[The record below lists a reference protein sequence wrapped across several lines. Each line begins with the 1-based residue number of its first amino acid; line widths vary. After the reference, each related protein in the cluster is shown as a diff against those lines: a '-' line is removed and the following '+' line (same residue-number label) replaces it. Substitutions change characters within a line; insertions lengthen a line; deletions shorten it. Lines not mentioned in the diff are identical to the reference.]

1 MVQKLLCLVQKSH
14 AARRSMRRLVTGN
27 PIMILKSARA
37 MFSPVSLASCTLSAL
52 LVAAPALAQS
62 NPLTETPAR
71 QVPAAP
77 GGPADSAGAGA
88 GAKTGTDAND
98 AQQAQTTAQDATEI
112 IRSLAPIAGGNPNA
126 PRLRDVDA
134 DEGRRRVRVDYSRAV
149 DLTVFFEYD
158 SATLTPQARVQLEP
172 LARALLTPE
181 LMPHRFLIAGHTDAV
196 GDAQYNRVLS
206 LQRAI
211 TVRTHLIESHGI
223 DPARLVVHGW
233 GFTQLKEPRN
243 PRSGVN
249 RRVEV
254 ALIAPPERRSHQA
267 PFTLGA
273 GFDERPP
280 IVVAEEGRRPV
291 FVSVGQGRT
300 TITVGRDNDTHVTVV
315 PHRGIGQ
322 HDETWRP
329 LHDPRW
335 RLASDA
341 LDDFHALP
349 TPQLRERPLAGGFP
363 RYQLRGNTSYRHGIR
378 DWPDDGQ

>member
-1 MVQKLLCLVQKSH
+1 
-14 AARRSMRRLVTGN
+14 MRRVVTGN
-27 PIMILKSARA
+27 RTMTVMTACRI
-37 MFSPVSLASCTLSAL
+37 FSPVSLVSCAIAALMAS
-52 LVAAPALAQS
+52 APALSQS
-62 NPLTETPAR
+62 NPLTEPPAR
-71 QVPAAP
+71 QAPAVPS
-77 GGPADSAGAGA
+77 GPASPSETGT

-98 AQQAQTTAQDATEI
+98 AQQAHTTAQDATEI
-112 IRSLAPIAGGNPNA
+112 IRSLAPVAGGNPNA

-158 SATLTPQARVQLEP
+158 SAMLTPQARVQLEP

-196 GDAQYNRVLS
+196 GDAQYNRMLS

-254 ALIAPPERRSHQA
+254 ALIAPPERRSQHA
-267 PFTLGA
+267 PFILG
-273 GFDERPP
+273 GRFDERPA
-280 IVVAEEGRRPV
+280 VVITEESRLPV
-291 FVSVGQGRT
+291 TVSIGQGRT
-300 TITVGRDNDTHVTVV
+300 TITAGRDNDTHVTVV
-315 PHRGIGQ
+315 PHRDTGRYEAGWAYVGRRDQVWRIGS
-322 HDETWRP
+322 
-329 LHDPRW
+329 DPRW

-349 TPQLRERPLAGGFP
+349 TPQVHERPPTAGLS
-363 RYQLRGNTSYRHGIR
+363 RYQPRVKTLYRSGTR
-378 DWPDDGQ
+378 SWLDDSQ